1 MSTASNPAPE
11 LLSAPIP
18 DSSQSHPARWPA
30 RYYD

>member
-18 DSSQSHPARWPA
+18 DSSQNHQLGPLAS
-30 RYYD
+30 